1 MLEGGGRTPW
11 MDAKDLKALGYSMER
26 AKWYFARESLASV
39 RKPVAVVGQRDVCR
53 ACMLSR

>member
-1 MLEGGGRTPW
+1 